1 MNQTLLMNSTRRQ
14 YMRIGSDF
22 PKKIG
27 TYLLSLEATCG
38 WDLRLDCIYVSHS
51 SSTYGYQD
59 IRDLIIKKEISKG
72 GEVIPETFDLYDLM

>member
-59 IRDLIIKKEISKG
+59 VRALISPEPSPG
-72 GEVIPETFDLYDLM
+72 GEVIHETFDLFN